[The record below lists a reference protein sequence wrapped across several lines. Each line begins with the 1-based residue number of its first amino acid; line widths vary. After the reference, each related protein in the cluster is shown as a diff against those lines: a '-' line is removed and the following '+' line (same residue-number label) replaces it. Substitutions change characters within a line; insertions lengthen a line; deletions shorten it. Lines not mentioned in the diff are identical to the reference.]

1 MNTEQS
7 EICPLRLAM
16 DVVGGKWRLSIICLL
31 KDGKPLRY
39 NQIKRGVPG
48 ITNVMLSQSL
58 KHLEE
63 YGIVSRRKYNEV
75 PVRVEYQLTNNGK
88 TLLDLLEQFSEWE
101 TNTLVD
107 TRNIAPTVQ
116 TVFFG
121 MEKTFD
127 RPVNASWMY
136 IERQRRTTSLRF
148 FLTDNPWVCI
158 IVLWL
163 ATAN

>member
-48 ITNVMLSQSL
+48 IT
-58 KHLEE
+58 
-63 YGIVSRRKYNEV
+63 KYSEV

-88 TLLDLLEQFSEWE
+88 TLLDLLEQFSEWG
-101 TNTLVD
+101 N
-107 TRNIAPTVQ
+107 Q
-116 TVFFG
+116 
-121 MEKTFD
+121 
-127 RPVNASWMY
+127 Y
-136 IERQRRTTSLRF
+136 ISRHQEYRSH
-148 FLTDNPWVCI
+148 CI
-158 IVLWL
+158 NCLFRDGEDF
-163 ATAN
+163 

>member
-63 YGIVSRRKYNEV
+63 YGIVSRRQYNEV

-88 TLLDLLEQFSEWE
+88 TLLDLLEQFSEWGNQYISRHQE
-101 TNTLVD
+101 YRSHCINCL
-107 TRNIAPTVQ
+107 
-116 TVFFG
+116 FG

-127 RPVNASWMY
+127 RPVNASWM
-136 IERQRRTTSLRF
+136 
-148 FLTDNPWVCI
+148 
-158 IVLWL
+158 
-163 ATAN
+163 

>member
-7 EICPLRLAM
+7 EICPLRLVM

-63 YGIVSRRKYNEV
+63 YGIVSRRQYNEV

-88 TLLDLLEQFSEWE
+88 TLLDLLGQY
-101 TNTLVD
+101 
-107 TRNIAPTVQ
+107 RI
-116 TVFFG
+116 
-121 MEKTFD
+121 
-127 RPVNASWMY
+127 NAT
-136 IERQRRTTSLRF
+136 IR
-148 FLTDNPWVCI
+148 I
-158 IVLWL
+158 IQQVPSK
-163 ATAN
+163 NCG